1 MLMLVMMNMQEMQEQ
16 QQNPEHTTLDIENN
30 NTLNR
35 ELENLIHPTDDND
48 DHVSFNCLS
57 LIYRNILV

>member
-1 MLMLVMMNMQEMQEQ
+1 MNMPEKQEQ

-30 NTLNR
+30 NTLSR

>member
-1 MLMLVMMNMQEMQEQ
+1 MLMLVMMNMPEMQEL

-48 DHVSFNCLS
+48 DHVSFVIVCF
-57 LIYRNILV
+57 